1 LPGGVRKS
9 TMSITDFF
17 RVSRRF
23 AILDALSHQSRFLI
37 VIISG
42 TYLAALVSMY
52 LTEAG
57 LTGQALF
64 LLTFGLLNSV
74 WLVILRRPGIAAT
87 LSLLPIILVIAL
99 SKFKFDMLWMTLS
112 FFDVLIV
119 DTDTVAF
126 LLMIFPK
133 VRTAVIV
140 GAVLLIPLLIL
151 LWRRDPW
158 RVPRLMA
165 ALAGAAC
172 FAGLI
177 GLSNAVPEEP
187 WEPFQGVNH
196 VSNFARSGVVSVSG
210 LMTHTWLESGAK
222 ASGRLPFAADEKMC
236 QPSGKPPHIIMVL
249 DEASFDITAAPGIKV
264 PADYSR
270 HFLSFDGKARQFV
283 AEGSGGPT
291 WYTEYN
297 VLTGLSSRSY
307 GRHKF
312 FLTRLAADRVKR
324 GLPQALRRCGYKTF
338 TLYPAYGAFLGAR
351 RFQTTTGVDRFID
364 SEEMGA
370 GYVEPDHFYYD
381 KALDLVERERN
392 GAPLFVFVYTTANHF
407 PWDTTFRPE
416 LTPNWRASGNEPEV
430 DEYIRRQT
438 MSAQDYVGF
447 IGDLKRKFPGEAFLI
462 VRFGDHQPAI
472 SPRLIDPS
480 LDDVAVARHIQAYDP
495 KYFTTYYAID
505 AVNYRPVNLS
515 SALERLDAPYL
526 PLVVQEAAGL
536 PLDASFV
543 EQKRILQRCQGV
555 FYGCRHGAEARN
567 FNRML
572 IDAGLIKGL

>member
-1 LPGGVRKS
+1 MAV
-9 TMSITDFF
+9 
-17 RVSRRF
+17 
-23 AILDALSHQSRFLI
+23 ALSF
-37 VIISG
+37 
-42 TYLAALVSMY
+42 
-52 LTEAG
+52 
-57 LTGQALF
+57 
-64 LLTFGLLNSV
+64 
-74 WLVILRRPGIAAT
+74 
-87 LSLLPIILVIAL
+87 LPIILVIVL

-112 FFDVLIV
+112 FFDVMIV
-119 DTDTVAF
+119 DADTIAF
-126 LLMIFPK
+126 LLLIFPK
-133 VRTAVIV
+133 VRLAVIA
-140 GAVLLIPLLIL
+140 GAVLMVPLLIL
-151 LWRRDPW
+151 LWRRDPL

-165 ALAGAAC
+165 LATGTAC
-172 FAGLI
+172 FAGLV
-177 GLSNAVPEEP
+177 GLSQAIPEQP

-196 VSNFARSGVVSVSG
+196 VSNFARSGVVSVG
-210 LMTHTWLESGAK
+210 ELMSHSWLESGAK
-222 ASGRLPFAADEKMC
+222 ASGRLPFAANETC
-236 QPSGKPPHIIMVL
+236 QPSGKPPHIVMVL

-270 HFLSFDGKARQFV
+270 HFLSFDGKARHFV

-307 GRHKF
+307 GRFKF

-338 TLYPAYGAFLGAR
+338 TLYPAYGAFLGAH
-351 RFQTTTGVDRFID
+351 RFQKTTGVERFID
-364 SEEMGA
+364 SQEMGA
-370 GYVEPDHFYYD
+370 DYVESDQFYYD
-381 KALDLVERERN
+381 KALDLVERERK

-416 LTPNWRASGNEPEV
+416 LTPNWQGLGNEPEV
-430 DEYIRRQT
+430 DEYIRRQSL
-438 MSAQDYVGF
+438 SAQDYAGF
-447 IGDLKRKFPGEAFLI
+447 IANLKRKFPGESFLI

-480 LDDVAVARHIQAYDP
+480 LDDAAVARHIQAYDP

-515 SALERLDAPYL
+515 SALEKLDAPYL

-543 EQKRILQRCQGV
+543 EQKRILQRCQGT
-555 FYGCRHGAEARN
+555 FYACRHGAEARN

>member
-1 LPGGVRKS
+1 MS
-9 TMSITDFF
+9 AMSITGFF
-17 RVSRRF
+17 HVSRRF
-23 AILDALSHQSRFLI
+23 AISGALRHPSLFPI
-37 VIISG
+37 AGIAGI
-42 TYLAALVSMY
+42 YLAALVSMY
-52 LTEAG
+52 LTEDG

-74 WLVILRRPGIAAT
+74 WLVILRRPGVAAAF
-87 LSLLPIILVIAL
+87 SLLPIVLIIAL

-133 VRTAVIV
+133 VRTALIV
-140 GAVLLIPLLIL
+140 GAVILIPLLIL
-151 LWRRDPW
+151 LWRRDPF
-158 RVPRLMA
+158 RVSRPMA
-165 ALAGAAC
+165 LLAGAAC
-172 FAGLI
+172 FAGLV
-177 GLSNAVPEEP
+177 GLSQAIPEET

-196 VSNFARSGVVSVSG
+196 VSNFTRSGVVSVSG

-222 ASGRLPFAADEKMC
+222 ASGRLPLAADDKC
-236 QPSGKPPHIIMVL
+236 QPSGKPPHIVMVL

-270 HFLSFDGKARQFV
+270 HFLSFDGKARKFV

-338 TLYPAYGAFLGAR
+338 SLYPAYGAFLGAR
-351 RFQTTTGVDRFID
+351 RFQTTTGIERFID

-370 GYVEPDHFYYD
+370 GYVEPDYFYYD

-416 LTPNWRASGNEPEV
+416 LTPNWRSLGNDPEV

-438 MSAQDYVGF
+438 MSAQDYASFVTN
-447 IGDLKRKFPGEAFLI
+447 LKRRFPGEPFLI

-472 SPRLIDPS
+472 SPRLINPS
-480 LDDVAVARHIQAYDP
+480 LNDEAVARHIQAYDP

-505 AVNYRPVNLS
+505 AINHRPANLS
-515 SALERLDAPYL
+515 SALDRLDAPYL

-536 PLDASFV
+536 PLDPSFV
-543 EQKRILQRCQGV
+543 EQKRILQRCQGL
-555 FYGCRHGAEARN
+555 FYACRHGAEARN

-572 IDAGLIKGL
+572 IDAGLIKGF

>member
-1 LPGGVRKS
+1 MSLTDIIRAGRNFAMPG
-9 TMSITDFF
+9 
-17 RVSRRF
+17 
-23 AILDALSHQSRFLI
+23 ALSQRHQLPI
-37 VIISG
+37 VIIAG
-42 TYLAALVSMY
+42 IYLAALVSLY
-52 LTEAG
+52 LTEVD

-64 LLTFGLLNSV
+64 VLAFGLLNCI
-74 WLVILRRPGIAAT
+74 WLVILRRPGMAAA
-87 LSLLPIILVIAL
+87 LSLLPVVLVIVL

-140 GAVLLIPLLIL
+140 GAVIMVPLLIL
-151 LWRRDPW
+151 LWRRDPF
-158 RVPRLMA
+158 RVPRLISL
-165 ALAGAAC
+165 LAGAVC
-172 FAGLI
+172 FAGLV
-177 GLSNAVPEEP
+177 GLSNTIPEQP
-187 WEPFQGVNH
+187 WELFQGVNH
-196 VSNFARSGVVSVSG
+196 VSNFARSGVVSVG
-210 LMTHTWLESGAK
+210 DLMTHSWLESGAK
-222 ASGRLPFAADEKMC
+222 ASGRLPMAANETC
-236 QPSGKPPHIIMVL
+236 QPVAKPPHIIMVL
-249 DEASFDITAAPGIKV
+249 DEASFDISAAPGIKV

-307 GRHKF
+307 GRNKF
-312 FLTRLAADRVKR
+312 FLTRIAADRVKR
-324 GLPQALRRCGYKTF
+324 GLPQALHRCGYKTF

-351 RFQTTTGVDRFID
+351 RFQTTTGVERFID
-364 SEEMGA
+364 SQEMGA
-370 GYVEPDHFYYD
+370 GYVEPDHFYYN
-381 KALDLVERERN
+381 KALELLDRERK
-392 GAPLFVFVYTTANHF
+392 GAPLFLFVYTTANHF
-407 PWDTTFRPE
+407 PWDTIFRPD
-416 LTPNWRASGNEPEV
+416 LTPQWKGAGNEPEV
-430 DEYIRRQT
+430 DEYIRRQSL
-438 MSAQDYVGF
+438 SAQDYSGF
-447 IGDLKRKFPGEAFLI
+447 IAGLKRKYPDDPFLI

-472 SPRLIDPS
+472 SARLINPS
-480 LDDVAVARHIQAYDP
+480 LDDAAVARRIQSYDP

-505 AVNYRPVNLS
+505 AINFRPVNLS
-515 SALERLDAPYL
+515 SALDRLDAPYL

-555 FYGCRHGAEARN
+555 FYACRQGAEARN

-572 IDAGLIKGL
+572 IDSGLINGL